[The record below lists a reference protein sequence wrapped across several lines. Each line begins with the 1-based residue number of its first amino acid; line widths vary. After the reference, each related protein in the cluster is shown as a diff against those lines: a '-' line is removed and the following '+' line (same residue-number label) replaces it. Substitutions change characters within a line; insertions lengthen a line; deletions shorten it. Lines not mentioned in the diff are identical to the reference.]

1 MRGDWRIS
9 LNIVMA
15 EAMQGIAQSSATHD
29 KRSSVRFEMRGA
41 I

>member
-1 MRGDWRIS
+1 MRGDWHNS

-29 KRSSVRFEMRGA
+29 KHPSM
-41 I
+41 